1 MIRLALLALTLASSA
16 DAAPEPAPAKKA
28 MPAET
33 PGAAPAPYP
42 LLPPEQVNA
51 FPPEIMERMRAA
63 LVALE
68 QARDGQ

>member
-1 MIRLALLALTLASSA
+1 MIRAALLALVLASSA
-16 DAAPEPAPAKKA
+16 HAAEKTAPAKEEPPLDA
-28 MPAET
+28 

-63 LVALE
+63 LVALK

>member
-1 MIRLALLALTLASSA
+1 MIRLALLALMLASSA
-16 DAAPEPAPAKKA
+16 HAAPEPAPAKKA
-28 MPAET
+28 PAET

>member
-16 DAAPEPAPAKKA
+16 HAAEKAAPAKEEA
-28 MPAET
+28 PAEV
-33 PGAAPAPYP
+33 PGAVPAPYP